1 MGVDRCIPTRTTEH
15 WVHDSPKSE
24 RKETKHKKRGG
35 AWMYCVCVCDTLSS
49 DVSEERGGWLHLGED
64 VGDRNSFSFFLSLPF
79 PLDAHAGVLID
90 AAGVLEE
97 GLDLWEFVQTSRRAR
112 THRAAQRTPNRRQQ
126 QQQPAPHRGGRMFR
140 NGALQNKGEYYYSP
154 LK

>member
-1 MGVDRCIPTRTTEH
+1 
-15 WVHDSPKSE
+15 
-24 RKETKHKKRGG
+24 
-35 AWMYCVCVCDTLSS
+35 MYCVCVCDTLPS

-97 GLDLWEFVQTSRRAR
+97 GLDLWELVQTSRRAR

-126 QQQPAPHRGGRMFR
+126 QQQPAPHRGGMFR
-140 NGALQNKGEYYYSP
+140 NGALQNNKGEYDYSP
-154 LK
+154 LIEEEEAQNTYD